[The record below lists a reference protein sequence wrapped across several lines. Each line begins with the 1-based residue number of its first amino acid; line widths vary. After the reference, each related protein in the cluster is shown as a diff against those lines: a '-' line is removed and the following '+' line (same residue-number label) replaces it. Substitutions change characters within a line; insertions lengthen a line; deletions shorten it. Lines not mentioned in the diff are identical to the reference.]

1 VRTVRLL
8 ISVRDAS
15 EAGRAV
21 AGGAEIVDAKDPHR
35 GSIAPVS
42 PAALRAIRA
51 AVPARL
57 RVSAALG
64 DVANHDE
71 IARAFADL
79 PVGLSFVK
87 LGFRGIRDGKRV
99 RELLASAV
107 ALASRV
113 EAPPAVIAVAY
124 ADHSRAGALPPSAF
138 PYLLAESG
146 ADGLLVDTCFK
157 GGGNLFDL
165 LAPADLAA
173 VGLALEADELSFAL
187 GGGLRTDQVRAA
199 AETGATIF
207 GVRGAACR
215 GGRDGEIAE
224 ELVRS
229 LADAVRANRA
239 PSPS

>member
-1 VRTVRLL
+1 MRLL
-8 ISVRDAS
+8 ISVRNAS

-42 PAALRAIRA
+42 PAMLKAIRA

-64 DVANHDE
+64 DVANNE
-71 IARAFADL
+71 EVARAFADL
-79 PVGLSFVK
+79 PMGVSFVK

-107 ALASRV
+107 ARAARTVSS
-113 EAPPAVIAVAY
+113 PAVIAVAY
-124 ADHSRAGALPPSAF
+124 ADHARAGALPPSAF

-157 GGGNLFDL
+157 DGGNLFEL

-173 VGLALEADELSFAL
+173 VGLALEADELTFAL
-187 GGGLRTDQVRAA
+187 GGGLRADQVRAA
-199 AETGATIF
+199 GETGATIF

-224 ELVRS
+224 ELVRC
-229 LADAVRANRA
+229 LAEAVRADRA

>member
-1 VRTVRLL
+1 MRLL

-15 EAGRAV
+15 EAGREV
-21 AGGAEIVDAKDPHR
+21 AGGAEIIDAKDPHR

-42 PAALRAIRA
+42 PTVLRTIRA

-64 DVANHDE
+64 DVASRE
-71 IARAFADL
+71 EVARAFAAL
-79 PVGLSFVK
+79 PAGLSFVK

-99 RELLASAV
+99 RELLTNAV
-107 ALASRV
+107 ALAGQVPS
-113 EAPPAVIAVAY
+113 PPAVIAVAY
-124 ADHSRAGALPPSAF
+124 ADHARAGALPPGAF

-157 GGGNLFDL
+157 DGGNLFEL

-187 GGGLRTDQVRAA
+187 GGGLRVDQVRAA
-199 AETGATIF
+199 GETGATIF

-215 GGRDGEIAE
+215 GGREGDIAE
-224 ELVRS
+224 DLVRF
-229 LADAVRANRA
+229 LADAVRAGRA

>member
-1 VRTVRLL
+1 MRLL
-8 ISVRDAS
+8 ISVRNAS

-35 GSIAPVS
+35 GSIAPVL
-42 PAALRAIRA
+42 PDILKAIRA

-64 DVANHDE
+64 DVANNE
-71 IARAFADL
+71 EVARAFADL
-79 PVGLSFVK
+79 PMGVSFVK

-107 ALASRV
+107 ARAARTVSS
-113 EAPPAVIAVAY
+113 PAVIAVAY
-124 ADHSRAGALPPSAF
+124 ADHARAGALPPSAF

-157 GGGNLFDL
+157 DGGNLFEL

-173 VGLALEADELSFAL
+173 VGLALEADELTFAL
-187 GGGLRTDQVRAA
+187 GGGLRADQVRAA
-199 AETGATIF
+199 GETGATIF

-224 ELVRS
+224 ELVRC
-229 LADAVRANRA
+229 LAEAVRADRA